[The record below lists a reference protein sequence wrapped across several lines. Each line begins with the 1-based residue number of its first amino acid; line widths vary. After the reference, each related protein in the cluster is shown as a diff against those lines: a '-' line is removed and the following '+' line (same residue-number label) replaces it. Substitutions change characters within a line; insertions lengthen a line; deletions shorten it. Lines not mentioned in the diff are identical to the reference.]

1 MLSSTFESLLLFY
14 LKFTNLWPKIL
25 PRSPFYFQLCW
36 CYSRVCN
43 QAVKRGSLADV
54 TYQVPHKQWIDAITS
69 LALWVSY
76 LCQFVVSTC
85 HCTVLYDVILK
96 VPETVGGGLP
106 PKPPGPSRRPP
117 TWPWQAHMPLLLF
130 WNTTLPFIAL
140 SLWESYLLWSW
151 QQLLVHPV
159 YVSCADDQRFKFLND
174 YFYYHFQEYQ
184 AGKTPIVLPYPWPL
198 KIKKMA
204 KAKCSKPIVL
214 PHI

>member
-36 CYSRVCN
+36 FYSRVCN

-69 LALWVSY
+69 LDLWVSY

-96 VPETVGGGLP
+96 VPETVGGGGCP
-106 PKPPGPSRRPP
+106 QNPQVHQDAHQPGPGKP
-117 TWPWQAHMPLLLF
+117 TCRFCYFETRLFHSLLYHYGSPI
-130 WNTTLPFIAL
+130 NCD
-140 SLWESYLLWSW
+140 
-151 QQLLVHPV
+151 HGN
-159 YVSCADDQRFKFLND
+159 SCWYILYMYRVQM
-174 YFYYHFQEYQ
+174 
-184 AGKTPIVLPYPWPL
+184 
-198 KIKKMA
+198 IKD
-204 KAKCSKPIVL
+204 SSF
-214 PHI
+214 

>member
-96 VPETVGGGLP
+96 VPETVGGWAA
-106 PKPPGPSRRPP
+106 PKTPRSIKTP
-117 TWPWQAHMPLLLF
+117 TNLALASPHAASVILKHDSSIHCFITMGVLF
-130 WNTTLPFIAL
+130 TVIMATAVGTSCICIVCRWSKIQVFKWLFLL
-140 SLWESYLLWSW
+140 SLPRISGW
-151 QQLLVHPV
+151 
-159 YVSCADDQRFKFLND
+159 
-174 YFYYHFQEYQ
+174 
-184 AGKTPIVLPYPWPL
+184 
-198 KIKKMA
+198 
-204 KAKCSKPIVL
+204 
-214 PHI
+214 